1 MFLAALKSV
10 QISWI
15 LCEIGICLILHSSTL
30 LSNPAKGCHGEQI
43 NVGVSRKAKI
53 DKLVHTLPPHPPDK
67 SDFGRLLAGAE
78 NRGNGS
84 LKSGVILHNL
94 TLTVRT

>member
-15 LCEIGICLILHSSTL
+15 LCEVGICLILHSSTL
-30 LSNPAKGCHGEQI
+30 LSNPAKGCHGEQT

-53 DKLVHTLPPHPPDK
+53 DKLVHTLPTHPPDK

>member
-30 LSNPAKGCHGEQI
+30 LSNPAKGCHGEQT

-53 DKLVHTLPPHPPDK
+53 DKLVHTLPTHPPDK

-84 LKSGVILHNL
+84 LKSGVILHIL
-94 TLTVRT
+94 TLAVRT